1 MSIFLQAAILLAAYM
16 TGWFVVSLVKK
27 RNDVADVAWGIGF
40 VLLTW
45 FAVGQ
50 TGHFF
55 LLPMLVG
62 VMVGIWGTRL
72 AWHIAG
78 RHKGKPED
86 HRYATW
92 REQWGKWFVVRSFFQ
107 VYVLQGVLLYLI
119 ALSPLFIVQYAQ
131 DNTVSVLAG
140 IGIIVW
146 CFGFWFE
153 ATADKQLAGH
163 LSHTENRGVL
173 MASGLWKYSRH
184 PNYFGEVTQWWGIW
198 CVALSVSGS
207 LVTVI
212 SPLTITLLILFVSGV
227 PMLERKYAGRPDFEA
242 YKKTTSI
249 FVPWFPKK

>member
-27 RNDVADVAWGIGF
+27 RNDVADVAWGLGF

-50 TGHFF
+50 TGNFF
-55 LLPMLVG
+55 LLPVLVG
-62 VMVGIWGTRL
+62 VMIGIWGIRL

-86 HRYATW
+86 HRYALW

-119 ALSPLFIVQYAQ
+119 ALSPLFIVQSAQ
-131 DNTVSVLAG
+131 DNTVSALAA

-153 ATADKQLAGH
+153 ATADKQLAEH
-163 LSHTENRGVL
+163 LSRPENHGVL
-173 MASGLWKYSRH
+173 MTSGLWKYSRH

-207 LVTVI
+207 LIAVV
-212 SPLTITLLILFVSGV
+212 SPLTITVLILFVSGV
-227 PMLERKYAGRPDFEA
+227 PMLERKYTGRPDFEA

-249 FVPWFPKK
+249 FIPWFPKK